1 MGESFEEVTKAAL
14 RLTEQERV
22 LLAESLLLTVD
33 EGQSPLVDEKALR
46 EFERRLLELK
56 KGRVTGIPSEQVLRE
71 IDAALSAKA

>member
-14 RLTEQERV
+14 RLTERERV
-22 LLAESLLLTVD
+22 LLAESLLLTID
-33 EGQSPLVDEKALR
+33 EGQSPLVDEKTLR

-56 KGRVTGIPSEQVLRE
+56 KGRVPGIPSEQVLRE